1 MRDDSETFPDSGEKL
16 LQASESPDLV
26 DFISSLLESSP
37 FEIRCRVKEEDDR
50 IRIEI
55 EGPDRD
61 LFLERR
67 GEGLLALQ
75 TLLGRVAVKMSHSKP
90 VFVDSDGF
98 RQGREEEIAEI
109 AILAAEKVKKM
120 GEPHKLRPMDPYERR
135 LVHIALKDDPGVET
149 ESEGDGF
156 QRSVVIRPRRKNH

>member
-1 MRDDSETFPDSGEKL
+1 MRDDSPTSRDSGERSPQKS
-16 LQASESPDLV
+16 ASPDLA
-26 DFISSLLESSP
+26 DFISSLLESSL
-37 FEIRCRVKEEDDR
+37 FELQCHVVEEDDR
-50 IRIEI
+50 LRIEV

-75 TLLGRVAVKMSHSKP
+75 ILLGRVSSKRDSSKP
-90 VFVDSDGF
+90 IFVDSNGF

-109 AILAAEKVKKM
+109 AVLAAAKVKKM

-135 LVHIALKDDPGVET
+135 LVHLALKDDPAVET

-156 QRSVVIRPRRKNH
+156 QRSVVIRPRQEEN

>member
-1 MRDDSETFPDSGEKL
+1 MRDDSEIFPGSQPP
-16 LQASESPDLV
+16 QASASPHLV
-26 DFISSLLESSP
+26 EFISSLLASSP
-37 FEIRCRVKEEDDR
+37 FEIQCRVVEEDDR
-50 IRIEI
+50 IRVEI

-75 TLLGRVAVKMSHSKP
+75 TLLGRVASKMSHAKP

-98 RQGREEEIAEI
+98 RLGREEEIAEI

-135 LVHIALKDDPGVET
+135 LVHLALKDHPGVET

-156 QRSVVIRPRRKNH
+156 QRSVVIRPRRKNN

>member
-1 MRDDSETFPDSGEKL
+1 MRDDSETLPDSGEKL
-16 LQASESPDLV
+16 PQASESPDLV

-50 IRIEI
+50 LRIEI

-109 AILAAEKVKKM
+109 AILAAGKVKKM